1 MAGDIKTNY
10 KKVSDE
16 SFVQENWNREG
27 NKILKDN
34 NDFTKLLK
42 EVEQKMN
49 ELNSDEYHSNPT
61 ISRQM
66 EEMINTTREYLD
78 QTKPGVESMISQI
91 TEKTRSF
98 NSNFDERYEVR
109 DNDNVQSNLIVQDL
123 AQNDEILQQR
133 RKELEDIH
141 AVSKKIKSTTDTMA
155 QKLNEQGAILD
166 DIEANV
172 QETKVNTEKAKK
184 EISDADKM
192 SQGNRKRLCCL
203 IFIGIVAVGG
213 VSAIILSLINI

>member
-1 MAGDIKTNY
+1 MKED
-10 KKVSDE
+10 
-16 SFVQENWNREG
+16 FVQENWNREG
-27 NKILKDN
+27 NKILRDN

-42 EVEQKMN
+42 ELEQKLN
-49 ELNSDEYHSNPT
+49 EVSIDEYRSNPDLFKE
-61 ISRQM
+61 ISGAIDITRDY
-66 EEMINTTREYLD
+66 INKI
-78 QTKPGVESMISQI
+78 KPDIEVMISQI
-91 TEKTRSF
+91 TDKTRSF
-98 NSNFDERYEVR
+98 NSNFDERYEVQE
-109 DNDNVQSNLIVQDL
+109 NDNVQSNLVVQDL

-213 VSAIILSLINI
+213 VSAIILSLIMNS

>member
-1 MAGDIKTNY
+1 MKED
-10 KKVSDE
+10 
-16 SFVQENWNREG
+16 FVQENWNREG
-27 NKILKDN
+27 NKILRDN

-42 EVEQKMN
+42 ELEQKLN
-49 ELNSDEYHSNPT
+49 EVSIDEYRSNPDLFKE
-61 ISRQM
+61 ISGAIDITRDY
-66 EEMINTTREYLD
+66 INKI
-78 QTKPGVESMISQI
+78 KPDIEVMISQI
-91 TEKTRSF
+91 TDKTRSF
-98 NSNFDERYEVR
+98 NSNFDERYEVQE
-109 DNDNVQSNLIVQDL
+109 NDNVQSNLVVQDL

>member
-1 MAGDIKTNY
+1 MKED
-10 KKVSDE
+10 
-16 SFVQENWNREG
+16 FVQESWNHEG
-27 NKILKDN
+27 SKILKDN
-34 NDFTKLLK
+34 NEFTKLLK
-42 EVEQKMN
+42 EIEQKII
-49 ELNSDEYHSNPT
+49 ELNSDEYRSNPT
-61 ISRQM
+61 ISRQIG
-66 EEMINTTREYLD
+66 EMTKTAREYID
-78 QTKPGVESMISQI
+78 QTKPNVEVMISQI
-91 TEKTRSF
+91 TDKTRSF
-98 NSNFDERYEVR
+98 NSNFNERYEVQE
-109 DNDNVQSNLIVQDL
+109 NDNVQSNLVVQDL

-213 VSAIILSLINI
+213 ISAIILSLINI

>member
-1 MAGDIKTNY
+1 MKED
-10 KKVSDE
+10 
-16 SFVQENWNREG
+16 FVQENWNHEG
-27 NKILKDN
+27 SKILRDNNEFQKSLKELEQKLNEVSIDEYRSNPDLFKEISGAIDITRDYINKIKPDI
-34 NDFTKLLK
+34 
-42 EVEQKMN
+42 EV
-49 ELNSDEYHSNPT
+49 
-61 ISRQM
+61 
-66 EEMINTTREYLD
+66 
-78 QTKPGVESMISQI
+78 MISQI
-91 TEKTRSF
+91 TDKTRSF
-98 NSNFDERYEVR
+98 NSNFDERYEVQE
-109 DNDNVQSNLIVQDL
+109 NDNVQSNLVVQDL